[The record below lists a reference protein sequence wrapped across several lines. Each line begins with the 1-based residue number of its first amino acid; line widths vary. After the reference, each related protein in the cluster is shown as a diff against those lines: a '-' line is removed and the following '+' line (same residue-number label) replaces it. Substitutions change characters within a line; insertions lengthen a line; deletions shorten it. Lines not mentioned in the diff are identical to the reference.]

1 MAKHLLIVDEGEA
14 QPRNLR
20 QQELAEVIEGALVEL
35 IGINRGERNL
45 LEWVEARL
53 IHLALEQARHN
64 KSNAARQLGMPRK
77 RLERRARKYQQDI
90 VREGKEQEDVR
101 I

>member
-1 MAKHLLIVDEGEA
+1 MVDEDEA

-20 QQELAEVIEGALVEL
+20 QEELAELVDGALVEL
-35 IGINRGERNL
+35 IGINQGERNL
-45 LEWVEARL
+45 AEWVEARL

-77 RLERRARKYQQDI
+77 RLERRARKY
-90 VREGKEQEDVR
+90 EGNK
-101 I
+101 